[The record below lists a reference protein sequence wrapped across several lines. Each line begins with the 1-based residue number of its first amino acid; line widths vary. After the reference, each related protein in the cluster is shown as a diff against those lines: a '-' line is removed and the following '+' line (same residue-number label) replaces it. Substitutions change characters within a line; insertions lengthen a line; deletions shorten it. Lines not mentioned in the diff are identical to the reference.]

1 MAPSNFIAQSTKES
15 NSINVTEHIKSSQ
28 EYTDKSSLH
37 PVRFSKLDDQRN
49 TSKISRSPDD
59 HITEKLLALK
69 IQRPAH
75 SLQKPTRQRKVTVSP
90 YHRKSPITP
99 PRTPEIS
106 RKSFRMPRNPTV
118 KLEKKESING
128 KATQH
133 SIFRINDV
141 SSYLYQ

>member
-15 NSINVTEHIKSSQ
+15 NSINVTEHIKSAQ
-28 EYTDKSSLH
+28 EYTEKSPLR
-37 PVRFSKLDDQRN
+37 PVRLSKFDDQRN
-49 TSKISRSPDD
+49 TSKVSRSPDD

-75 SLQKPTRQRKVTVSP
+75 TLQKPTRQRKVTVSP

-106 RKSFRMPRNPTV
+106 RKMLRVPRNPTA
-118 KLEKKESING
+118 KFEKETING
-128 KATQH
+128 KTTQR

-141 SSYLYQ
+141 SSSLYQ